1 MRYEG
6 CNNRQAVVHNADL
19 AAIDIYIIR
28 AKFLFITGF
37 YNTTVYSYFMSSK
50 NVRY

>member
-19 AAIDIYIIR
+19 AAIDIYI
-28 AKFLFITGF
+28 
-37 YNTTVYSYFMSSK
+37 YNPCEVFVY
-50 NVRY
+50 NRLQ